1 MATDDASPTI
11 RPMELEEAASE
22 VLASDDSL
30 LTAVTQEVAA
40 LADEEHPLGVPGT
53 PMLRRSPMRVGFAA
67 SIGVLLA
74 LALAAIVVKAA
85 AVLILISIAALIAIG
100 LEPIVAWLCAH
111 GFSRGWAVTLVVG
124 VLVSFVAVFAVQIA
138 SPITDEA
145 IQAQSQIPTLV
156 KELQDKNSFLGSLN
170 QRYQL
175 EAKAQDLFA
184 QGTLGGVLH
193 LGGVLLSLAADLLI
207 IFVLIIYF
215 LADFPALKRTFYRLL
230 PRSRRPRAGLITD
243 EILSRVGG
251 YFLGNLLTSVIAIVA
266 NYLLLRILG
275 VPYALML
282 SILVG
287 LLDLIPLVGSI
298 VGGLIVALVALAA
311 VSLPAALVTIAYHIG
326 YRLLEDYLLSPR
338 IMRKTVNVRPVVTI
352 LAVLVGGALLGVVGA
367 LMAIPV
373 AAGVQLVLTEVVLP
387 RQEAA

>member
-145 IQAQSQIPTLV
+145 MQAQSQIPTLV